1 MPAADVKIQDVTS
14 ESPRERIM
22 PQLNA
27 TNPTNGPK
35 PKRWIKRYR
44 TEVCAGSASVLSTLT
59 AFPLDS
65 VKTRLQ
71 TYPYAGFTD
80 CVRSTYQ
87 KEGLHGFFRGM
98 WLERRPEIDPHVRAE
113 HIRYWTPMLTY
124 MASTRRDGTA
134 GQRDSCAHHLIFDI
148 STLKIRLLGL
158 DGQAFGVQPT

>member
-1 MPAADVKIQDVTS
+1 MPAANVKIQDVTS
-14 ESPRERIM
+14 ESPRERTM

-27 TNPTNGPK
+27 TNTVSPK

-87 KEGLHGFFRGM
+87 KEGLHGFFRGK
-98 WLERRPEIDPHVRAE
+98 WPA
-113 HIRYWTPMLTY
+113 
-124 MASTRRDGTA
+124 RRDQDHTA
-134 GQRDSCAHHLIFDI
+134 AASCFHD
-148 STLKIRLLGL
+148 GL
-158 DGQAFGVQPT
+158 CY